1 MEGGSKNALTPYT
14 MDTREEFMPSSLVG
28 RPGGPSPPV
37 LERPRQVKL
46 NNATPARTPL
56 PTSDKLNNATP
67 ARTPLPTSDGTAS
80 TKTRGGG

>member
-1 MEGGSKNALTPYT
+1 MPWAHSLDGRLRWGEGASKNALTPYT

-56 PTSDKLNNATP
+56 PTSD
-67 ARTPLPTSDGTAS
+67 GTAS